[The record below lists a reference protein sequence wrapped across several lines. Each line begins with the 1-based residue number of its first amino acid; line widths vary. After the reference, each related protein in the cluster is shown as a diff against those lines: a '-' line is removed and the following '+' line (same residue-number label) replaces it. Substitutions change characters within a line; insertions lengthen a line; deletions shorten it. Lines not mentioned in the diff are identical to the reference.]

1 MDFAKVTVVTVEV
14 VIRESD
20 RGFGGRRMRQ
30 DEGDCN
36 HDDDQPGTGLEQPET
51 YLEGTQKIILLR
63 YLNQS

>member
-36 HDDDQPGTGLEQPET
+36 HDDVQPGAGMSSR
-51 YLEGTQKIILLR
+51 KHILKVPKRL
-63 YLNQS
+63 YCLDI